1 MSHDTGD
8 FFVVVEHLQT
18 RLANIV
24 AGPTTTRQFRCL
36 TCLPFGVVC
45 SRSRTESS
53 RCFHLVS
60 RWRRS
65 QACSKV
71 YKRILVGAYDLQL
84 RVERKVETWCRL
96 VFESPWSA

>member
-53 RCFHLVS
+53 RCFRLVS

-65 QACSKV
+65 QACLKV
-71 YKRILVGAYDLQL
+71 YKRILVGGL
-84 RVERKVETWCRL
+84 RFAVKSREEGRDVVQAC
-96 VFESPWSA
+96 V